1 VVICILAAA
10 VTGAAR
16 PGTPPARAGSE
27 RTLWH
32 RLARALVVPQ
42 VSPAR
47 TAAFAMD
54 LESGKVLF
62 AKNGTRSLAPAS
74 NEKLAVTYTALVV
87 LGPGFRS
94 RTDVLGE
101 GHQVGPT
108 WHGNLVLKGY
118 GDPTLTGGR
127 LTSLAKRIRRLGI
140 RHVRGRVVADESF
153 FDARRTAPGWRPSF
167 YLDECPALS
176 ALVVDRGRTGAALT
190 GRPAL
195 AAAAAYTRALR
206 SLGVSVAGRPA
217 RGVASASA
225 QPLASSFSPP
235 LWKVLRF
242 MDRESDNF
250 TAEMLLKEL
259 GGLYG
264 GRGSTGAGAAVVT
277 RTLASDGVPLAG
289 VRIVDGSGLSLLDR
303 VTARALVGILQSAWA
318 SPQVRPTFFGV
329 LAVAGR
335 NGTLRDRMGRRPT
348 RGNVVAKTGTTSR
361 SSALSG
367 YVKRRFAF
375 SVLNNGFPIASWW
388 AERAQDRFV
397 TTLASIK

>member
-1 VVICILAAA
+1 MATCLLAAVA
-10 VTGAAR
+10 TGSVGAGA
-16 PGTPPARAGSE
+16 PPAHAGGG
-27 RTLWH
+27 TLWH

-42 VSPAR
+42 VSATQ
-47 TAAFAMD
+47 TAAFALD
-54 LESGKVLF
+54 LETGKVLF
-62 AKNGTRSLAPAS
+62 AKNGARSLAPAS
-74 NEKLAVTYTALVV
+74 NEKLAVTYAALVV
-87 LGPGFRS
+87 LGPGFRAK
-94 RTDVLGE
+94 TDVLGE
-101 GHQVGPT
+101 GHQQGAT
-108 WHGNLVLKGY
+108 WRGNLVLKGY
-118 GDPTLTGGR
+118 GDPTLRGGR
-127 LTSLAKRIRRLGI
+127 LTSLARRIRSLGI
-140 RHVRGRVVADESF
+140 RHVGGRVVGDESF
-153 FDARRTAPGWRPSF
+153 FDKRRTAPGWRSSF
-167 YLDECPALS
+167 YLNECPPLS
-176 ALVVDRGRTGAALT
+176 ALVVDRGRVGNILT
-190 GRPAL
+190 LRPAL
-195 AAAAAYTRALR
+195 AAAAVYTRALR
-206 SLGVSVAGRPA
+206 SVGVSVAGRA
-217 RGVASASA
+217 AGGIASASA

-277 RTLASDGVPLAG
+277 RTLAADGVPLAG

-303 VTARALVGILQSAWA
+303 VTARALVGILESAWA
-318 SPQVRPTFFGV
+318 SPQLRPTFFGV

-335 NGTLRDRMGRRPT
+335 NGTLRTRMGRRPT

-388 AERAQDRFV
+388 AQRAQDRFV
-397 TTLASIK
+397 TTLASVK